1 MVILTGTR
9 LAMCSA
15 LIALVVPTLVVVLAG
30 VDQVA
35 RVGDQGATSPVAGRM
50 ITAPVPGQECPSAA
64 GRT

>member
-1 MVILTGTR
+1 
-9 LAMCSA
+9 MCSA